1 MPLPHAPALLRLVLA
16 GGRIGPRRALLEAHA
31 FDADAVAAAGH
42 AAWSAAGLD
51 ARQVQRL
58 RGRDADT
65 RAIEART
72 LRWLEGPGHHLVG
85 WGDADY
91 PPLLRHIASPPLALF
106 VAGEP
111 GRLWHP
117 QLAIVGSRGASAGG
131 IDNARLF
138 ARVLAEA
145 GIAITSG
152 LAAGIDAAA
161 HAAALEAPGGLTLA
175 VLGTGP
181 DIAYPVAHTGLHA
194 AIAERGAVI
203 SEHPP
208 GTRPLR
214 RHFPARNRIVA
225 GMSLATLVVEAAERS
240 GALISARM
248 AAEYG
253 REVFALPGSIHNPL
267 ARGCHQL
274 LREGAQLAERPED
287 LLEALGLA
295 AAQLAPGL
303 RERLG
308 NPISCPVEGDNGTRD
323 DPQKLWRAL
332 GHDPIPMDLL
342 VERTGLTVAELSPML
357 LALELQGR
365 LSVEH
370 GRYTRKSA

>member
-1 MPLPHAPALLRLVLA
+1 MPLPASPALLRLVLA
-16 GGRIGPRRALLEAHA
+16 GGRIAPRRALLEAHDS
-31 FDADAVAAAGH
+31 DADAVLAAGH
-42 AAWSAAGLD
+42 AAWTAAGLD
-51 ARQVQRL
+51 ARQINRL
-58 RGRDADT
+58 RGQDAAT
-65 RAIEART
+65 LAIETRS
-72 LRWLEGPGHHLVG
+72 LRWLEAPGHHLVG

-91 PPLLRHIASPPLALF
+91 PPLLRHITSPPLALF

-131 IDNARLF
+131 LDNARLF
-138 ARVLAEA
+138 ARALAEA

-161 HAAALEAPGGLTLA
+161 HAAALEVPGGLTLA

-181 DIAYPVAHTGLHA
+181 DIAYPVAHAGLHA
-194 AIAERGAVI
+194 AIAGRGAVV

-225 GMSLATLVVEAAERS
+225 GLSLATLVVEAAERS

-248 AAEYG
+248 AADAG

-274 LREGAQLAERPED
+274 LRDGAQLAERPED
-287 LLEALGLA
+287 LLDALGVA

-308 NPISCPVEGDNGTRD
+308 APIPCPRDGEDGTDDN
-323 DPQKLWRAL
+323 PQKLWRAL
-332 GHDPIPMDLL
+332 GHDPIPMDRL

-357 LALELQGR
+357 LALELEGR

-370 GRYTRKSA
+370 GRYTRMSA